1 MENNKKD
8 VNPNVSKICML
19 VSAIN
24 MGCVGLFVTFLS
36 KYPIYTIVLLRG
48 IFGTIFL
55 TIFILKSRS
64 FNRDF
69 IKESIKMHWKALI
82 LIGIINALVIYF
94 YFISI
99 SICGYALAAFLLYT
113 GGIFVILF
121 LIISK
126 EEKVS
131 KINIISFILAVIGV
145 AIIMEFWT
153 GAGFTY
159 GAIFGLLS
167 GLMLGL
173 LIFLKKKVYNK
184 RKKYDINLKKS
195 EGNFDLFLAWWPTF
209 FLIIVFLPFGANDL
223 AKLTF
228 LDLIFCLILGFFP
241 TALAFFLYNVG
252 VKNDKGGNIIILSY
266 FEPIMAT
273 INAFLFLKLFS
284 IYTILGGVLILIAN
298 VIVLKYS
305 K

>member
-8 VNPNVSKICML
+8 GSQNRSRLAIF
-19 VSAIN
+19 VSAIC
-24 MGCVGLFVTFLS
+24 MGNVGLLVTFLS
-36 KYPIYTIVLLRG
+36 KYPICTIVLLRG

-55 TIFILKSRS
+55 TLFMVKSRS

-69 IKESIKMHWKALI
+69 ITESIKMHWKALI
-82 LIGIINALVIYF
+82 LVGFINALVIYF

-99 SICGYALAAFLLYT
+99 SICGYAVAAFLLYT

-126 EEKVS
+126 EERVS
-131 KINIISFILAVIGV
+131 KINIVSFILAIVGV

-167 GLMLGL
+167 GLTLGL
-173 LIFLKKKVYNK
+173 LVFLKKKIYNK
-184 RKKYDINLKKS
+184 RKKYNANLQKT
-195 EGNFDLFLAWWPTF
+195 EGNFDLLLAWWPTF
-209 FLIIVFLPFGANDL
+209 FMIFVFLPFGANDL
-223 AKLTF
+223 PKLTF
-228 LDLIFCLILGFFP
+228 LDLIFCLFLGFFP

-273 INAFLFLKLFS
+273 IITIFFLRLFS
-284 IYTILGGVLILIAN
+284 IYTILGGVLILLAN
-298 VIVLKYS
+298 GIVLKYS